1 MRSTEY
7 NEYSSGRQS
16 VFKFLAENP
25 HHTFNAMKK
34 KLCKKTQF
42 GGLKDQ
48 TIRNYMSEWR
58 NSYSISGVVPR
69 LHRGFGILESGFD
82 AGLWEGAPSFGWRV
96 SRNKNRERLW
106 RESSVSLGWHRN
118 GTIVFRFRGFKSQ
131 GHLLGVF
138 VRVFLDV
145 FASSG
150 KSEHKVIDY
159 LHLLFKEKYRT
170 RELHS
175 TYETGQ
181 PLPKT
186 KVADFEKSHGITIK
200 LGDGSHPTSL
210 EVEQREPFWFSEIEK
225 IVNRLGV
232 EIERHLALIKAW
244 HEESVENRR
253 VLCDLHLSFKQQHKD
268 FNQLTAGFFEFL
280 RRLEKEDDSSG

>member
-1 MRSTEY
+1 
-7 NEYSSGRQS
+7 
-16 VFKFLAENP
+16 
-25 HHTFNAMKK
+25 MKK
-34 KLCKKTQF
+34 KLRKKTQF

-118 GTIVFRFRGFKSQ
+118 GTIVFRFKGFKPQ
-131 GHLLGVF
+131 GHLLGIF
-138 VRVFLDV
+138 VRAFLDV
-145 FASSG
+145 FTSSG

-186 KVADFEKSHGITIK
+186 KVANFEKSHGITIK

-225 IVNRLGV
+225 IVDRLGV

-244 HEESVENRR
+244 QEESVENRR
-253 VLCDLHLSFKQQHKD
+253 VLYDLHLSLKQQQKD